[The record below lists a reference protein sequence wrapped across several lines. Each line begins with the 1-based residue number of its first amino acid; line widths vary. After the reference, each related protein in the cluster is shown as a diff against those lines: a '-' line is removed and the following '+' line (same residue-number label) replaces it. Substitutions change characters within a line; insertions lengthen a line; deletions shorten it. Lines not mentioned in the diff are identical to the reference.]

1 MGISGT
7 WKALCHVQTT
17 RKDEQF
23 KVGLYFIG
31 PDGYRGAH
39 PWPVQQTE
47 GAKAGAIPVMGVGMM
62 SKATKFWNPM
72 GKASLAACLLSGL
85 SAGGLVAQN
94 TNGGQTGVPGLG
106 QPQGQQP
113 AGAPGTKVVATV
125 NGDNITQAEL
135 DLSLKQLGPSPIQL
149 GTNRVRQQQLEALS
163 LMIDDLL
170 MRQFLKKNGPEIK
183 ESDIDKRMADL
194 VAELKK
200 ANKTL
205 EDMHKENGFTKEQ
218 IRTNLATKLQWTAYA
233 NTKFTEEDLKKY
245 WESNKDFFDG
255 VMVHVSHI
263 ALRTPPGMTP
273 PEREDLYKRMANLRQ
288 MIASGQL
295 DFATAAKKYSQEA
308 SGQQGGD
315 LGFIPRKWAV
325 DETFAKT
332 AFSMKP
338 GEISQPVVTDFAIQ
352 LIKVNDRRPGKPN
365 DYKRIHDDVKEFYFE
380 ELFQTILASL
390 RKSAKIEVFVQ

>member
-1 MGISGT
+1 MGI
-7 WKALCHVQTT
+7 
-17 RKDEQF
+17 
-23 KVGLYFIG
+23 
-31 PDGYRGAH
+31 RGAS
-39 PWPVQQTE
+39 VAGRTDQ
-47 GAKAGAIPVMGVGMM
+47 GAKAGAIPAQGVGMM
-62 SKATKFWNPM
+62 SNANKFWNPM
-72 GKASLAACLLSGL
+72 GKASLAACLLGGL
-85 SAGGLVAQN
+85 SAGGVCAQN
-94 TNGGQTGVPGLG
+94 TTPPAGLN

-113 AGAPGTKVVATV
+113 LGQQPAGSPGTKVVAIV

-170 MRQFLKKNGPEIK
+170 MRQFLKKNGPEVK
-183 ESDIDKRMADL
+183 ESDIDKKMADL

-218 IRTNLATKLQWTAYA
+218 IRTNLATKLQWTGYA

-263 ALRTPPGMTP
+263 ALRTPPGMVP
-273 PEREDLYKRMANLRQ
+273 AEREDLYKRMANLRQ
-288 MIASGQL
+288 MIATGQL

-325 DETFAKT
+325 DETFAKA
-332 AFSMKP
+332 AFSMKT

-365 DYKRIHDDVKEFYFE
+365 DFKRIHDDVKEFYFE
-380 ELFQTILASL
+380 ELFQTILAGL